1 MITIRLTEEQTE
13 RFRNSNDQ
21 LRVVDANGQE
31 IVKADAS
38 IHRALERLRQ
48 HRLAPTK
55 GISTENVRKHQTLLK
70 EELEKRGTP
79 MSDGELLAFME
90 KLWAEDE
97 K

>member
-13 RFRNSNDQ
+13 QFRNSNDQ

-48 HRLAPTK
+48 HRLAPKK
-55 GISTENVRKHQTLLK
+55 GISTEKVREHRLL
-70 EELEKRGTP
+70 LEKELDKRGSP
-79 MSDGELLAFME
+79 MSSEEIRSFLQ
-90 KLWAEDE
+90 KIRSED
-97 K
+97 